1 MMDITPQRILVI
13 KFSSLG
19 DIVHA
24 LPAVAAL
31 RQRFPDARLTW
42 MVKEIWAPILE
53 GNSDIDDILS
63 VNVSWRNWPTIIWK
77 LRKGQF
83 DLVVDFQGLFRSGI
97 FGLMTGA
104 QTRVGFARAR
114 EGATWFYTHK
124 VPLPEAKPSSWRL
137 LEIHAVDRNIAI
149 STFLGACSS
158 TSVFHLPQSSVDRL
172 TIETMLQDA
181 NVQDYEYLIA
191 LAPWTRSVMKSWP
204 YKRFV
209 DLAMELTHWSNIR
222 VVLLGGPSDISAAME
237 FDRLVPQGLINLVG
251 RLSLSQLPALLRR
264 MHLLI
269 GNDSAPIHLA
279 AGLGIPVLAL
289 FGPTHPKATGPYPLE
304 NHVIVRTE
312 LSCSPCGARTCKN
325 PNYLECMESISFERL
340 LLEIK
345 VIVGEFSHR
354 KDDRVGSGAHSHV
367 KS

>member
-13 KFSSLG
+13 KLSSLG
-19 DIVHA
+19 DILHA

-31 RQRFPDARLTW
+31 RQRFPHARLTW

-53 GNSDIDDILS
+53 GNPDIDDILS

-97 FGLMTGA
+97 FGFLTGA
-104 QTRVGFARAR
+104 RTRVGFARAR
-114 EGATWFYTHK
+114 EGATWFYTHQ
-124 VPLPEAKPSSWRL
+124 VPLPEAKPSTWRL
-137 LEIHAVDRNIAI
+137 LEIHAVDRNVAI
-149 STFLGACSS
+149 STFLGGSSS
-158 TSVFHLPQSSVDRL
+158 TPVFHLPQSSADRL
-172 TIETMLQDA
+172 TIETILQNA
-181 NVQDYEYLIA
+181 NVQDHEHLIA

-204 YKRFV
+204 CKRFV
-209 DLAMELTHWSNIR
+209 DLAMELMRWSNIR
-222 VVLLGGPSDISAAME
+222 VVLLGGPSEISAARD

-251 RLSLSQLPALLRR
+251 RLSLSQLTTLLRR

-279 AGLGIPVLAL
+279 AGVGIPVLAL

-312 LSCSPCGARTCKN
+312 LPCSPCGARTCKN
-325 PNYLECMESISFERL
+325 PNYLECMESISLEHL
-340 LLEIK
+340 LREVK
-345 VIVGEFSHR
+345 VIVGGFSHR
-354 KDDRVGSGAHSHV
+354 KDDRVVSGAHSPV